1 LATIVFLFGLFSYL
15 AIALSLFLWIT
26 ASVYPFGISQP
37 LLYFIRSNYIN
48 KSFLQPKSSKV
59 RHNNILFLLYITD
72 FVEIFTIFQFR
83 RSLIKIY
90 CLWFIRS

>member
-1 LATIVFLFGLFSYL
+1 M
-15 AIALSLFLWIT
+15 
-26 ASVYPFGISQP
+26 
-37 LLYFIRSNYIN
+37 
-48 KSFLQPKSSKV
+48 QPKSSKV

-72 FVEIFTIFQFR
+72 FVEIFTIFEFR